1 MRTYIGI
8 GSYVMKTNENQ
19 QKTSAMAFF
28 VLLFGALIAGASAVV
43 LPPAGVLVCGPG
55 SREVSLIA
63 AKLASAAGYAS
74 TAIVADGSQFS
85 SRLLLYGKAYAA
97 AEADDPTRAQLAVSG
112 DEIGA
117 ALNTA
122 QALIVVA
129 HEQPMEPS
137 QVSLIVQNA
146 PALERAVLLCRC
158 GVTRAEAGLFGI
170 KGPDVALRETEE
182 NWRRAADENGFEL
195 ALVRAG
201 GLKGGGAGL
210 KPPTSTQPAP
220 SLRPPWPY
228 PASTLHPH
236 CTHPTTTP
244 DTHPTPT
251 LRPPYPQPKPSAE
264 GPPPPW

>member
-97 AEADDPTRAQLAVSG
+97 AEADDPVALAKGHRAKGYRAAYCPNISLKDPAHIRAVETAFASEDVLIAELHGLVSWEKAGNLIDPDLEQRAAWHEHLCERFALADEVGARAQGDVERHLAHVRV
-112 DEIGA
+112 DA
-117 ALNTA
+117 APCGHA
-122 QALIVVA
+122 
-129 HEQPMEPS
+129 
-137 QVSLIVQNA
+137 
-146 PALERAVLLCRC
+146 RARARLLTC
-158 GVTRAEAGLFGI
+158 L
-170 KGPDVALRETEE
+170 L
-182 NWRRAADENGFEL
+182 RAAFQS
-195 ALVRAG
+195 R
-201 GLKGGGAGL
+201 
-210 KPPTSTQPAP
+210 
-220 SLRPPWPY
+220 
-228 PASTLHPH
+228 
-236 CTHPTTTP
+236 
-244 DTHPTPT
+244 
-251 LRPPYPQPKPSAE
+251 
-264 GPPPPW
+264 